1 MWRRYPRI
9 FAKLK
14 RNCAS
19 KRIVLD
25 YSHMKSAVKTSPI
38 NMKARKDLG
47 IRAGDTVRVWQNIVE
62 MKTGKGA
69 NKKEVTTKNVR
80 KQAFEG
86 LVLAVKH
93 GSEAGA
99 TFTVRRVASGVGV
112 EKIFPLYS
120 PTIDSIEVLRRARTR
135 RAKLYFIR
143 EKASRDQ
150 KRAMRKSMQV
160 SLSTA
165 DAPEE
170 PVVDTTPLAAAE
182 PEDLVP
188 SGDVEPVEA
197 QVTPEEVGVVSEVS
211 SETTDETESQNR
223 ESVE

>member
-1 MWRRYPRI
+1 MVQSPG
-9 FAKLK
+9 
-14 RNCAS
+14 
-19 KRIVLD
+19 
-25 YSHMKSAVKTSPI
+25 MKSAIQTSPV
-38 NMKARKDLG
+38 NMKARAELG
-47 IRAGDTVRVWQNIVE
+47 VRSGDTVRVWQNIVE
-62 MKTGKGA
+62 LKKGKAA

-93 GSEAGA
+93 GKEAGA

-120 PTIDSIEVLRRARTR
+120 PMIDSIEVLRRAEVR

-150 KRAMRKSMQV
+150 KRAMRKSVQV
-160 SLSTA
+160 SMSSSDIAEEAL
-165 DAPEE
+165 PE
-170 PVVDTTPLAAAE
+170 TPLAQAE

-188 SGDVEPVEA
+188 SETADEAETGQEPVETVEE
-197 QVTPEEVGVVSEVS
+197 VTGEPEEVTADPEEPKGL
-211 SETTDETESQNR
+211 
-223 ESVE
+223 